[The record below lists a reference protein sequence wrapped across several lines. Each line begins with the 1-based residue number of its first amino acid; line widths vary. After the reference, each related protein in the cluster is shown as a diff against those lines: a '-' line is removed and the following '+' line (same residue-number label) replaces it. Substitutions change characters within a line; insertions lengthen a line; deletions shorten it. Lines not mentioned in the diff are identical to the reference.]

1 MVKVRLS
8 RIRCVYVPALL
19 WTPRKYSL
27 ISTNTRSRVNDV
39 PHRHDPPR
47 AYLTAGTDFLGG
59 TLTAD
64 APAGARAA
72 QVIARTLR
80 TAIDADGRG
89 NRSVAATAGT
99 THTTIGRIING
110 HVYAD
115 VDTLASLQQT
125 LGIHLW
131 PPPEG
136 DNGAIHG

>member
-1 MVKVRLS
+1 M
-8 RIRCVYVPALL
+8 
-19 WTPRKYSL
+19 
-27 ISTNTRSRVNDV
+27 

-47 AYLTAGTDFLGG
+47 AYLTAETDFIGG

-89 NRSVAATAGT
+89 TRSVAATAGT

-110 HVYAD
+110 HVYPD

-125 LGIHLW
+125 LGAHLW
-131 PPPEG
+131 PPPANG
-136 DNGAIHG
+136 DGTMRG